1 MGAWLCFGYCSIC
14 GLRLVIVLWLLE
26 LWVFD
31 VFDLLIYDC
40 VDSMLVNSV
49 DFIVSFY

>member
-1 MGAWLCFGYCSIC
+1 M
-14 GLRLVIVLWLLE
+14 IVLWLLE

-31 VFDLLIYDC
+31 VFALLIYDC
-40 VDSMLVNSV
+40 VDSMLINSV

>member
-1 MGAWLCFGYCSIC
+1 MGAWLCFGYCLIC
-14 GLRLVIVLWLLE
+14 GLWLVIVLWLLE
-26 LWVFD
+26 LWVFG